1 MEVISLL
8 NYTIDCYETK
18 REILNFSKKLSEGLN
33 KSDTKFIYDMQ
44 YGLAKSKSCLI
55 SQISRS
61 LNETAKLKNTIE
73 RLCNNLQSL
82 NKEEAKV
89 IKENYL
95 NEVRKYFPDEAISIF
110 DDSDI
115 SKRYGKKFEYLDE
128 VIDASDQEK
137 KIVNGYHVCEAVIL
151 GKNEK
156 QPISVY
162 SEIYSCRSKN
172 FVSKNQYTMES
183 IDTVMSV
190 LNRRCNMVF
199 DRGYDDNKI
208 INYVDKSG
216 NYFVIRMN
224 DKRIFLFKG
233 RKKNAYTEAL
243 KRKGKVKMGLW
254 FEDEKVEI
262 SVSHT
267 KVTLPSNKKDYELVF
282 VYGLSEERPLILLTN
297 RDIHSKEDVIKVV
310 RLYFYR
316 WRIEEYF
323 RSKKQE
329 YGFENMRVRTLKAM
343 NNLNLM
349 LMVHMGH
356 LGMLIEDMDKKLLTM
371 KILERSKSL
380 KKKVLVWFSQISKGI
395 SEILKYAH
403 TGIKEYQKMEKREK
417 YRQLQLKL

>member
-82 NKEEAKV
+82 NKEEAKA

-151 GKNEK
+151 SKNEK

-323 RSKKQE
+323 RNKKQE